1 MILDTSALIAL
12 IEGEPEA
19 DMFLELIAH
28 SSQVSI
34 SAATYVEASIVIDAR
49 DNPVLSRSLDTLL
62 DDLAVTIEP
71 VTADQ
76 AWVARQAYRDFGK
89 GRQHPAQL
97 NFGDCF
103 SYALA
108 STAGQPLLFKGQD
121 FSHTDVRSAAHN

>member
-19 DMFLELIAH
+19 EMFLELIAH
-28 SSQVSI
+28 STQVRI
-34 SAATYVEASIVIDAR
+34 SAATYVEASVVIDSR

-71 VTADQ
+71 VTAEQ
-76 AWVARQAYRDFGK
+76 ARVARQAYRDFGK

-108 STAGQPLLFKGQD
+108 STAGEALLFKGQD
-121 FSHTDVRSAAHN
+121 FSRTDVRSAEHS

>member
-12 IEGEPEA
+12 IEAEPEA
-19 DMFLELIAH
+19 DTFLDVIAH
-28 SSQVSI
+28 SSRVSI
-34 SAATYVEASIVIDAR
+34 SAATYVEASIVIDSR
-49 DNPVLSRSLDTLL
+49 NNPVLSRSFDTLL

-71 VTADQ
+71 VTAEQ
-76 AWVARQAYRDFGK
+76 AVVARQAYRDFGK

-108 STAGQPLLFKGQD
+108 STEGQPLLYKGQD
-121 FSHTDVRSAAHN
+121 FSHTDVRSAVGN

>member
-1 MILDTSALIAL
+1 MILDTSALITL

-19 DMFLELIAH
+19 DMFLELIAR

-34 SAATYVEASIVIDAR
+34 SAATYVEASIVIDSR
-49 DNPVLSRSLDTLL
+49 NNPVLSRSLDTLL

-76 AWVARQAYRDFGK
+76 ARVARQAYRDFGK

>member
-1 MILDTSALIAL
+1 MILDTSALITL

-19 DMFLELIAH
+19 DMFLELIAR

-34 SAATYVEASIVIDAR
+34 SAATYVEASIVIDSR
-49 DNPVLSRSLDTLL
+49 NNPVLSRSLDTLL

-76 AWVARQAYRDFGK
+76 ARVARQADRDFGK

-121 FSHTDVRSAAHN
+121 FSHTDVRSAARS